1 VLICHCK
8 AVNDRTLNAA
18 IAAGARAPEDL
29 ARMCG
34 AGTRCGGCLPALEE
48 LLGDVACTRVDIARH
63 SAA

>member
-8 AVNDRTLNAA
+8 AINDRTLAA
-18 IAAGARAPEDL
+18 CISAGARGPEDL
-29 ARMCG
+29 ATMCG

-48 LLGDVACTRVDIARH
+48 LLDARASTRVDIVRH